1 MLAERAGGGALGLDC
16 RELSG
21 LSALEEESVLL
32 CRRFRLAERA
42 RARRA
47 LYALSGVLDS
57 PSLPSSEVFCDLRGE
72 RGRSGR
78 IGRPTA
84 CKRVATHIELALRNA
99 RSTVGHR
106 N

>member
-1 MLAERAGGGALGLDC
+1 MDPPRAGGGALGLDC

-78 IGRPTA
+78 IGRA
-84 CKRVATHIELALRNA
+84 DGVQA
-99 RSTVGHR
+99 RWRIGAESHSD
-106 N
+106 